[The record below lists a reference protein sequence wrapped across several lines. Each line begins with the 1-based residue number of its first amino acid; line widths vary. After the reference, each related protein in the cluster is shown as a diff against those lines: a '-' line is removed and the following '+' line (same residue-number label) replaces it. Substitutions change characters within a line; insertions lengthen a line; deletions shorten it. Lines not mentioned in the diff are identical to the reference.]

1 MIKTSIKNQP
11 FYEKK
16 LWKCTKI
23 ECASNILSLCV
34 CFPVSGTTKMGR
46 KKKKNMFLVVAP
58 LVRESP
64 CDTLTGVYIRTR
76 VYVGG
81 RQTNKCAVC

>member
-1 MIKTSIKNQP
+1 MKNIVKMHKNRMCQQH
-11 FYEKK
+11 
-16 LWKCTKI
+16 TKPV
-23 ECASNILSLCV
+23 CV
-34 CFPVSGTTKMGR
+34 FSSQWHHQNGER
-46 KKKKNMFLVVAP
+46 KKKSLFLVAP

-64 CDTLTGVYIRTR
+64 CDTIKGVYIRTR

>member
-1 MIKTSIKNQP
+1 MKKIVEMHKNRMCQQHTKP
-11 FYEKK
+11 VRVFSCQWHHQNGEKK
-16 LWKCTKI
+16 Q
-23 ECASNILSLCV
+23 N
-34 CFPVSGTTKMGR
+34 
-46 KKKKNMFLVVAP
+46 KNMFLVVAP